1 MVVADGMGGEEGGE
15 VASRLA
21 SRLAIRT
28 LVELVLQQPDWIMR
42 LDDEMAV
49 LAMRR
54 AK

>member
-1 MVVADGMGGEEGGE
+1 MGGEEGGE
-15 VASRLA
+15 VA

-42 LDDEMAV
+42 LDDEMAA